1 MNSRSSPES
10 VVIGH
15 LVDQIDLPLWDLWP
29 ASSVSAFPSP
39 IPFEALLMP
48 PDDRFRLD
56 DKQCSLP
63 RAKNIGHKAEEAPI
77 KGSQLKFA
85 RGASHYCQLLP
96 KKYDLELKLNS

>member
-1 MNSRSSPES
+1 MNSWRSPER

-15 LVDQIDLPLWDLWP
+15 QFDQIDLHLWDLWP
-29 ASSVSAFPSP
+29 ASFVSAFPSP

-63 RAKNIGHKAEEAPI
+63 RTKNIGHKAEEEPI
-77 KGSQLKFA
+77 KRSQSKFA
-85 RGASHYCQLLP
+85 RGASQYCQLLP